1 MIQKGFRHTPKR
13 GIVTRWDLNMTGEI
27 ARDLRLYHLIFNHH
41 CGVWQNWW
49 DCSTMDLYI
58 SGVIV
63 EQKCQKSIFCIN
75 RAKYYL
81 PQKALIT
88 LYHSIIYYHL
98 VCLLPTQLQLH
109 QHDLIRKNLPHLKKT
124 TVLELWLL
132 IILQEK
138 LPFIL
143 FTSTSMHH
151 PPISQRTPQE
161 PFTMI

>member
-1 MIQKGFRHTPKR
+1 
-13 GIVTRWDLNMTGEI
+13 
-27 ARDLRLYHLIFNHH
+27 
-41 CGVWQNWW
+41 
-49 DCSTMDLYI
+49 MDLCI

-98 VCLLPTQLQLH
+98 VFLLPTQLQLH
-109 QHDLIRKNLPHLKKT
+109 QHDLLRKNLPHLKKT

-143 FTSTSMHH
+143 FTTTSMHH

>member
-1 MIQKGFRHTPKR
+1 
-13 GIVTRWDLNMTGEI
+13 
-27 ARDLRLYHLIFNHH
+27 
-41 CGVWQNWW
+41 
-49 DCSTMDLYI
+49 MDLYI

-63 EQKCQKSIFCIN
+63 EQNCQKSIFCIN

-88 LYHSIIYYHL
+88 LYHSIIYYRL

-124 TVLELWLL
+124 TVLELWPLKTPRSHCTNIL
-132 IILQEK
+132 TLKEVILQEK

-143 FTSTSMHH
+143 FTTTSMHH